1 MRSETR
7 RPPTIAL
14 AMLALVLVA
23 APARA
28 QGKGAFTLYTSE
40 SLDQVSEMKQD
51 FERRNPGVT
60 MNIYRSGT
68 QLVISKIQ
76 AEIQAGGLQADLIW
90 MADIDFFEDL
100 VRRDLLLRYAPPEA
114 EKLPAK
120 FKYAD
125 GRYYEVRLIFN
136 TVAFNTGR
144 VAERPTSWMD
154 LLQSRARGKVGMASP
169 FYSGA
174 AFSTLGT
181 LVNRPGFGWEYY
193 QKLKGNDV
201 VVEQSNGTVAKKLAA
216 GEFHLASVVD
226 FMVRN
231 LKNQGSPVDHIW
243 PKEGAILVPTPLGIY
258 AKSKNAEA
266 AKAFLRYVLTTDG
279 QRLFVKQG
287 YVPVLPGIE
296 GPKGVPTEAL
306 EVVPTDQKYIDA
318 QREALKTKFKDLF
331 ER

>member
-1 MRSETR
+1 MRTGTR
-7 RPPTIAL
+7 RLPPIAL
-14 AMLALVLVA
+14 ALLALVLVA
-23 APARA
+23 ARALA

-100 VRRDLLLRYAPPEA
+100 VRRDLLLRYVPPEA
-114 EKLPAK
+114 DKLPAK
-120 FKYAD
+120 FKYTD

-136 TVAFNTGR
+136 TIAFNTGR
-144 VAERPTSWMD
+144 VTERPTSWVD
-154 LLQSRARGKVGMASP
+154 LVQPRARGKVGMASP

-181 LVNRPGFGWEYY
+181 LVNRPGFGWDYY

-201 VVEQSNGTVAKKLAA
+201 VVEQSNGSVAKKLAS

-226 FMVRN
+226 FMIRN

-243 PKEGAILVPTPLGIY
+243 PKEGAILVPTPMGIH

-266 AKAFLRYVLTTDG
+266 AKAFLRYVMTADG

-318 QREALKTKFKDLF
+318 HREELKSKFKGLF

>member
-1 MRSETR
+1 MRYGP
-7 RPPTIAL
+7 RPLLAL
-14 AMLALVLVA
+14 GLAFLALVLA
-23 APARA
+23 PGSAPAQARA
-28 QGKGAFTLYTSE
+28 SFTLYTSE

-51 FERRNPGVT
+51 FERRTPGVT

-76 AEIQAGGLQADLIW
+76 AEIQAAALQADLIW

-100 VRRDLLLRYAPPEA
+100 VRRDLLLRYVPAEA
-114 EKLPAK
+114 DKLPAK
-120 FKYAD
+120 FRYAD

-136 TVAFNTGR
+136 TVAFHTDR
-144 VAERPTSWMD
+144 VKERPTGWMD
-154 LLQSRARGKVGMASP
+154 LLQPRARGKVGMASP

-181 LVNRPGFGWEYY
+181 LVNRPGFGWEFY

-243 PKEGAILVPTPLGIY
+243 PKEGAILVPTPIGIHS
-258 AKSKNAEA
+258 KSKHAEA
-266 AKAFLRYVLTTDG
+266 AKAFLRYVLTAEG

-287 YVPVLPGIE
+287 YVPVLPGID
-296 GPKGVPTEAL
+296 GPKGTPSEPL

-318 QREALKTKFKDLF
+318 HREELKAKFKSLF